1 MSQVETVEQSP
12 SVPKVFNKQPDLN
25 KIPPSHPFQ
34 VSGHGALLK
43 LPEDKVC
50 KPLIERELAFYESLD
65 SQNQLVPF
73 VSTFHGTLELELPK
87 DKVQRWIDEIQEAET
102 SGEDEQHQN
111 SPNPWALKIS
121 RKTFTSLLKTHNEER
136 FFTRYLVL
144 GDLTSRFHHPSICD
158 IKIGTRQY
166 GDDATPDKRSRHMR
180 KCAAT
185 TSGQIGVRLCGQVVW
200 QPSTRTYTRVDKYQ
214 GRSMSIEVLKKT
226 ISNFFWNGKVYNTS
240 ILLSF
245 IQKLKILH
253 KIAQTELNYRL
264 YSTSLLLLYEGS
276 ENPSYKDVGVDI
288 KMIDF
293 AHAFPKSGKTNND
306 DGYAYGLGNL
316 IQILENTYD
325 EKKLSH
331 PPAL

>member
-1 MSQVETVEQSP
+1 
-12 SVPKVFNKQPDLN
+12 VFLKKPDLN

-50 KPLIERELAFYESLD
+50 KPLIERELEFYEKLD
-65 SQNQLVPF
+65 ASNQLAPF
-73 VSTFHGTLELELPK
+73 VSTFHGTLDLEIPK
-87 DKVQRWIDEIQEAET
+87 DKVQSWIDEIQQAET
-102 SGEDEQHQN
+102 SSEDQHQD
-111 SPNPWALKIS
+111 SPNPWALRIS

-144 GDLTSRFHHPSICD
+144 GDLTSRYHHPSICD

-200 QPSTRTYTRVDKYQ
+200 QPASRTYSRVDKYQ
-214 GRSMSIEVLKKT
+214 GRSMTAEILKKT
-226 ISNFFWNGKVYNTS
+226 ISNFFWNGKAYNTQ
-240 ILLSF
+240 ILLLF
-245 IQKLKILH
+245 IQKLKTLQ
-253 KIAQTELNYRL
+253 KLAQTELNYRL

-276 ENPSYKDVGVDI
+276 EKPEYQQNGVDI

-293 AHAFPKSGKTNND
+293 AHAFPKMGGKTND
-306 DGYAYGLGNL
+306 DGYVFGLGNL
-316 IQILENTYD
+316 IQMLENTYQ
-325 EKKLSH
+325 EKKADH
-331 PPAL
+331 PPL